1 MKLMLSLVTIL
12 LLSTATPLF
21 AASAAAPRP
30 HAKLTQALLCK
41 GASEGLDAL
50 VAGGSNFAAG
60 YAVQGF
66 GEELSYKSMVILKEP
81 IIIAGAKTNA
91 VIWSLDNNY
100 FEFNAN
106 LFAEFTGDYKAAV
119 KLLKLEP
126 TKDFNELSLGRFV
139 SIQASDSA
147 CPATIVL
154 TPKENGR
161 FLLGCGWCNGG

>member
-1 MKLMLSLVTIL
+1 MKRMLVSATLLIL
-12 LLSTATPLF
+12 SIASPLF
-21 AASAAAPRP
+21 AATAAPTP

-41 GASEGLDAL
+41 GASQGLDTL
-50 VAGGSNFAAG
+50 VKGGSNFAAG

-66 GEELSYKSMVILKEP
+66 GEEMSYKAMVILKEP

-91 VIWSLDNNY
+91 VVWSLDPNY

-106 LFAEFTGDYKAAV
+106 LFAEFTGDYKAVV

-126 TKDFNELSLGRFV
+126 TKGFNDSSMGRFV
-139 SIQASDSA
+139 SIQPPENA
-147 CPATIVL
+147 CPETIVL
-154 TPKENGR
+154 TPKENGK